1 MAHLPM
7 VSPHNRFRR
16 CGTPEELGQSQKK
29 L

>member
-16 CGTPEELGQSQKK
+16 CGTPEELGQS